1 MGKVSGF
8 GFEQRKTLIQD
19 LNTVQNSIPMEFD
32 ELVKVRARRG
42 AELKV
47 LSAVETKAR
56 KAKPRGV
63 LFVTFW
69 ISSCLTLMNHEVI
82 IQQNNLISIS
92 WFTYYIY
99 FVSQDYSESPNSSGF
114 LSSHLNWTSRC
125 LAISKRSATRQPASA
140 AVFHNVSYHGFTCR

>member
-32 ELVKVRARRG
+32 ELLKVRARRG

-63 LFVTFW
+63 LFVTF
-69 ISSCLTLMNHEVI
+69 
-82 IQQNNLISIS
+82 
-92 WFTYYIY
+92 
-99 FVSQDYSESPNSSGF
+99 
-114 LSSHLNWTSRC
+114 
-125 LAISKRSATRQPASA
+125 
-140 AVFHNVSYHGFTCR
+140 